1 MHIRTLPQTAPGY
14 DFLHGVTSM
23 DQAESANPGAA
34 TPTTTPMTETGETAK
49 TSTTATPAT
58 TAKPA
63 EDRVAIDYME
73 QDPHLSHACALT
85 AIAMMGFSSVASYRE
100 YTTGSS
106 TNASTSPSTM
116 PSQQNLNLV
125 GRWLANSTS
134 PMASPAE
141 SLLLGKRTVEE
152 AASVWG
158 VSREGVAEWER
169 NRVSADP
176 DAKVLDAIRPFL
188 NVDCAVSNDGVV
200 VRRLALAT
208 DDVTEL
214 PKHITADHVRRFR
227 QIVETLQRLDG
238 DGVTAPDRHS
248 MMDEFGAFVRALF
261 ACTAGS
267 LTERYLA
274 ARCARRLYASDGG
287 GDPDADSKYHEYTLA
302 SMETLPAPLGKV
314 RWTEWALSTAAV
326 SDLAA
331 EKLGLASD
339 PGHRE
344 DSGERQTRSQ
354 AAAYL
359 LWSIMGDQ
367 VVRPGQ
373 SATDACVQELIR
385 KLWGACVDIPP
396 TSATLGDVHD
406 SVLESVG
413 TAAPQSSNPPDEGN
427 GPLQSYI
434 RTLIGSTPDAGVA
447 GDKPARSFD
456 SFEASKQ
463 LVAILDDPALADN
476 LSTLV
481 ADNQIQGANMP
492 GTTQSDALRL
502 YNATRSCFDKNAVL
516 KRVRLVAATA
526 KSTTPDT
533 DVAKFNKQLTDK
545 LLAEVEKSARA
556 RFKERADGALTSLRV
571 KFDKIRQQY
580 IGGESKSNLDDY
592 YLYIMAVFNL
602 IDEIH
607 PVRVVITIR
616 TGGFEGV
623 YRQLA
628 PLTAARFI
636 AVKGLKVLLP
646 RWAARV
652 ESMCVPVANA
662 AEAKNQPSTSKMV
675 GPFYMLMSNGS
686 QIKDTVEGN
695 LNTIMETIDGDGLGP
710 RPAPHYVYSAYGLS
724 GAGKTRTL
732 LVGDGS
738 VLQTIVDKLSTL
750 KEESPGTKFRSVHVA
765 VMDVY
770 GEVGD
775 PPPNIDNAG
784 NLRTDK
790 NPCDDVKAKRRHTA
804 RYLSKALSLSAD
816 DEASVNA
823 LDGLGGPVYEL
834 TEFPQGLDGGAEVP
848 VEQHFFEFVKDIK
861 TLPEAIA
868 RLSACKREHNF
879 AKNREEDDPIIHIR
893 PTPNNDE
900 SSRAHTAIALSL
912 RGENAEHELAR
923 ITLLDMAGA
932 EDVDA
937 IQDAYFEH
945 QTITTKIIRM
955 NEKLKKAQIPKID
968 GAWKAVKEE
977 ANALS
982 PDVSPTKRTAK
993 VRDPV
998 AELCTFL
1005 NYPVLNEILDDTP
1018 TTLQNRPAA
1027 AMDNGAKVLDQLGSP
1042 SDETHF
1048 VDTFRAGPW
1057 SRLAIKCNVTREIV
1071 SQVLA
1076 CPPSAPALS
1085 KSVLAYEKL
1094 IEMTRLVD
1102 SFREGFRTSH
1112 AMNDICNTITGSG
1125 RAKGE
1130 ARGRVVCIRNS
1141 DFKLMNAFKKLI
1153 EHSPKFKKGTGLLRS
1168 QFAKFVNVPG
1178 IGEEMSTGVSD
1189 LRSIFDGKDPAF
1201 AISGDYIIH
1210 RAYEKDPTVG
1220 EYMEYL
1226 KQTKRFIQMYAIFYV
1241 LMPNDKQHTITS
1253 ELFVE
1258 DYRKKLNVLRAQN
1271 DKNIS
1276 KVPPLEEKDMGANA
1290 VEYQLSVSNKLG
1302 EVSNKWSQ
1310 GEAALREQC
1319 QDFRSQVVDE
1329 LGMYQRQGVIFDVPL
1344 WLRTF
1349 LSDSGNELVG
1359 TSRGGAPQPVRQIG
1373 PPRAGVPGRKA
1384 PLPLPNPA
1392 PAAAPLDVAIAAQD
1406 HSTGLELSTRY
1417 VQVTAAYE
1425 AFLEADAK
1433 SKDARNSLQCPL
1445 RFQGRFIANTIEDV
1459 KNFARSLAE
1468 DKNTPVSHPA
1478 WIRSIMGDTSGPA
1491 TGAMKFIQFVAVRS
1505 DFQYHAD
1512 SANSQQVED
1521 SLERKR
1527 ASARRQGMIDSINFA
1542 QTLNPLGIN

>member
-1 MHIRTLPQTAPGY
+1 
-14 DFLHGVTSM
+14 M
-23 DQAESANPGAA
+23 DQADSANLGAA
-34 TPTTTPMTETGETAK
+34 API
-49 TSTTATPAT
+49 TTATAE
-58 TAKPA
+58 AGDIA

-100 YTTGSS
+100 YASGSAS
-106 TNASTSPSTM
+106 GSATNTAIPPNTM
-116 PSQQNLNLV
+116 PNRQHLDLV

-134 PMASPAE
+134 PMASPADA
-141 SLLLGKRTVEE
+141 LLLGKRTVEE
-152 AASVWG
+152 AAMAWG
-158 VSREGVAEWER
+158 ASREGVAEWER
-169 NRVSADP
+169 NRVSAVP
-176 DAKVLDAIRPFL
+176 DARVLNAIRPFL
-188 NVDCAVSNDGVV
+188 NIDCAVSNDGVV

-214 PKHITADHVRRFR
+214 PKHITSDHVRKFR
-227 QIVETLQRLDG
+227 HIVETLQRLDG
-238 DGVTAPDRHS
+238 AGVMTPDRHS

-267 LTERYLA
+267 LTDRYLA
-274 ARCARRLYASDGG
+274 ARCARRLYANDGG
-287 GDPDADSKYHEYTLA
+287 GDLDSDSKYHEYTLA
-302 SMETLPAPLGKV
+302 SMETLPAPLGRV
-314 RWTEWALSTAAV
+314 RWTEWALSTAAT

-385 KLWGACVDIPP
+385 KLWSACVDIPP

-406 SVLESVG
+406 SVLASVG
-413 TAAPQSSNPPDEGN
+413 SATRQSQDGVD
-427 GPLQSYI
+427 GPLQSYVK
-434 RTLIGSTPDAGVA
+434 TLVGATPVASTETISGV
-447 GDKPARSFD
+447 DIPARSFD

-463 LVAILDDPALADN
+463 LVAILDDPSLADS

-481 ADNQIQGANMP
+481 ANNQIQGANMP
-492 GTTQSDALRL
+492 GITQTDALRL

-526 KSTTPDT
+526 KSTTSNT
-533 DVAKFNKQLTDK
+533 DVATFNKQLTDK

-556 RFKERADGALTSLRV
+556 RFKGNADGELTGLRV
-571 KFDKIRQQY
+571 KFDKIRLQF
-580 IGGESKSNLDDY
+580 IGSGGKTNLDDY

-628 PLTAARFI
+628 PITAARFI
-636 AVKGLKVLLP
+636 AVKGLKVLQP

-652 ESMCVPVANA
+652 ESMCVPGTDGLLDRSGAD
-662 AEAKNQPSTSKMV
+662 AKNLPSTSKMV

-695 LNTIMETIDGDGLGP
+695 LNTIMESIDGDDQSQA
-710 RPAPHYVYSAYGLS
+710 APHYVYSAYGLS

-750 KEESPGTKFRSVHVA
+750 KDAAPGTKFRSVYVA

-775 PPPNIDNAG
+775 PQLDVNNPG
-784 NLRTDK
+784 NLRTEK

-823 LDGLGGPVYEL
+823 LDGLNGPVYDL
-834 TEFPQGLDGGAEVP
+834 TEFPQGLDRSAEVP
-848 VEQHFFEFVKDIK
+848 VEQRFFEFVQDIR
-861 TLPEAIA
+861 TLPAAIA

-879 AKNREEDDPIIHIR
+879 AKNSEDDPIIHIR

-937 IQDAYFEH
+937 IQDAYFEQ
-945 QTITTKIIRM
+945 QTITTKTIRM
-955 NEKLKKAQIPKID
+955 NEKLKKAQVPKPD
-968 GAWKAVKEE
+968 GAWKVVKE
-977 ANALS
+977 AADPLS
-982 PDVSPTKRTAK
+982 PDVSPTKKVAK
-993 VRDPV
+993 TRDPV

-1018 TTLQNRPAA
+1018 TTLQNRPGA
-1027 AMDNGAKVLDQLGSP
+1027 AMDNGKKVFDQLGTP
-1042 SDETHF
+1042 SDDTHY

-1071 SQVLA
+1071 THVLA

-1085 KSVLAYEKL
+1085 KSVLAHEKL
-1094 IEMTRLVD
+1094 IEMARLVD
-1102 SFREGFRTSH
+1102 SFRQGFRTSH
-1112 AMNDICNTITGSG
+1112 AMNDICNTITGTG
-1125 RAKGE
+1125 KAKGD
-1130 ARGRVVCIRNS
+1130 AKGRVVCNANS
-1141 DFKLMNAFKKLI
+1141 DFKLMNAFKKLN
-1153 EHSPKFKKGTGLLRS
+1153 EHSSKFKKNTGALRQ
-1168 QFAKFVNVPG
+1168 QFVKFVNVPG
-1178 IGEEMSTGVSD
+1178 ISAEMSTGVAD
-1189 LRSIFDGKDPAF
+1189 LKSIFDGKNPTF
-1201 AISGDYIIH
+1201 AISGDYILH
-1210 RAYEKDPTVG
+1210 KAYEKDPTVG

-1241 LMPNDKQHTITS
+1241 CMPNDKQHAITS
-1253 ELFVE
+1253 EIFVE
-1258 DYRKKLNVLRAQN
+1258 EYREKLNALRAQK
-1271 DKNIS
+1271 DKNVS
-1276 KVPPLEEKDMGANA
+1276 KVPLLEEKDMGANA
-1290 VEYQLSVSNKLG
+1290 VVYQLNVSEKLG
-1302 EVSNKWSQ
+1302 EVSNYWSQ
-1310 GEAALREQC
+1310 GEAALRKQC

-1329 LGMYQRQGVIFDVPL
+1329 LGMYQKQGVMFEVAP

-1349 LSDSGNELVG
+1349 LIDSGKELTD
-1359 TSRGGAPQPVRQIG
+1359 TSRGGAVTPVRQVG
-1373 PPRAGVPGRKA
+1373 QVGQVRVGVPGRKA
-1384 PLPLPNPA
+1384 PLRAPNPVPADA
-1392 PAAAPLDVAIAAQD
+1392 PLAAPLDAPLDAAIAPQ
-1406 HSTGLELSTRY
+1406 HRSTGLELSERY
-1417 VQVTAAYE
+1417 VQVSAAYE
-1425 AFLEADAK
+1425 AFLDADAK

-1468 DKNTPVSHPA
+1468 DKNAPVTHPA

-1512 SANSQQVED
+1512 SKHSQQAED
-1521 SLERKR
+1521 SLERNR